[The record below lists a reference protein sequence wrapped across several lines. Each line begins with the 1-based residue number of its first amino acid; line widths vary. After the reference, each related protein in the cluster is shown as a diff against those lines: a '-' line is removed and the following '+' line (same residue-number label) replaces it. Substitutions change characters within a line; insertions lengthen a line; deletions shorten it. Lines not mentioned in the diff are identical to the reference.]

1 MPTSQ
6 LTYLIVI
13 RWSASERAYIAKAP
27 GLSGCIGTG
36 DTYQSALASCLEAMQ
51 WRAAHAEQRREPL
64 SPAEYSWS
72 GANSDGGNRTQ
83 KRRQVAPDL

>member
-51 WRAAHAEQRREPL
+51 WRAEHAEQRREPL
-64 SPAEYSWS
+64 PPAEYSWS
-72 GANSDGGNRTQ
+72 QRTAMEEIEHAS
-83 KRRQVAPDL
+83 RS